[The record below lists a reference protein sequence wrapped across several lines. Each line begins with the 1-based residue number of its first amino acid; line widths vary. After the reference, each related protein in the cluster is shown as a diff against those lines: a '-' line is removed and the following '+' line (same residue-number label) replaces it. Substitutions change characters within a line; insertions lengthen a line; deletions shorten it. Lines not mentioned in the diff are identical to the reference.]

1 MNKKKNKKI
10 NKIAKKNKNN
20 KNKSKKKQL
29 IKRPE
34 KSPVRRE
41 NKIRNIQDNTVQP
54 LIQHKKYLP
63 KSLRGMEDILPEEGK
78 YWDFVFQKAQDLAED
93 YGFKKIETPVLEE
106 RVLFEKSTGMTT
118 EVVEK
123 QMYQF
128 TDRGQNQV
136 ALRPEF
142 TPSMVRAYIEHGM
155 FNLSQPIKLFC
166 FGPLFRYERPQAG
179 RLRQFHQINL
189 EVLGSDKPVSDAQVI
204 LFCKTFFEELG
215 IKISIQINSLGCL
228 ECRKVYRAKLI
239 NYFKSKRNRLCPDCQ
254 KRLVRNPLRIL
265 DCKQEN
271 CKDLITDAPQIVD
284 SLCENCHS
292 HFVKVLECLDEAEIA
307 YELNPFLVRGLD
319 YYTRTVFEIV
329 PVRTE
334 VISMK
339 KVSKPKEENKELL
352 PGMLPGQVSEEPIEV
367 VPVAPPMSALGG
379 GGRYDNLV
387 GELSGRETP
396 ALGVAFGV
404 ERIIEELKYQNIRIS
419 KERAPKIFLAQ
430 LGELAM
436 RRSLKLLEDLRK
448 EGFRVAENLA
458 KDSLRA
464 QLEMANKIGVKL
476 TLILGQQEMSDKTII
491 FRDMSSGNQETIDQ
505 EKMIKELRKRI

>member
-10 NKIAKKNKNN
+10 KKMTKKKNKNN
-20 KNKSKKKQL
+20 KKKHL
-29 IKRPE
+29 IKRP
-34 KSPVRRE
+34 KKIQVRRE
-41 NKIRNIQDNTVQP
+41 NKINNNQFQDNAAPV
-54 LIQHKKYLP
+54 IVQHKKYLP

-78 YWDFVFQKAQDLAED
+78 YWDFVLQKAQDLAED

-155 FNLSQPIKLFC
+155 FSLSQPIKLFC
-166 FGPLFRYERPQAG
+166 FGPLFRYERPQSG

-204 LFCKTFFEELG
+204 LFCKTFFEVLG
-215 IKISIQINSLGCL
+215 IKVSIQINSLGCS
-228 ECRKVYRAKLI
+228 ECRKVYRSKLI

-254 KRLVRNPLRIL
+254 KRLIRNPLRIL
-265 DCKQEN
+265 DCKQEG

-292 HFVKVLECLDEAEIA
+292 HFVKVLECLDEAEVA

-319 YYTRTVFEIV
+319 YYTRTVFEIL
-329 PVRTE
+329 PIRTE
-334 VISMK
+334 VVAIK
-339 KVSKPKEENKELL
+339 KDSKLEEKKEGENKEPL
-352 PGMLPGQVSEEPIEV
+352 PADKQVE
-367 VPVAPPMSALGG
+367 VAPVIPSMSALGG

>member
-1 MNKKKNKKI
+1 MTKKKNKKM
-10 NKIAKKNKNN
+10 KKMTKKKNKNN
-20 KNKSKKKQL
+20 KKKHL
-29 IKRPE
+29 IKRP
-34 KSPVRRE
+34 KKNQIKRE
-41 NKIRNIQDNTVQP
+41 NKIRNIQVNQDNAVQQIP
-54 LIQHKKYLP
+54 QHKKYLP
-63 KSLRGMEDILPEEGK
+63 KSLRGMEDILPEDGK
-78 YWDFVFQKAQDLAED
+78 YWDLVVQKAQDLAED

-106 RVLFEKSTGMTT
+106 RALFEKSTGMTT

-166 FGPLFRYERPQAG
+166 FGPLFRYERPQSG

-189 EVLGSDKPVSDAQVI
+189 EILGSDKPVSDAQVI
-204 LFCKTFFEELG
+204 LFCKTLFEELG
-215 IKISIQINSLGCL
+215 IKVSIQINSLGCS
-228 ECRKVYRAKLI
+228 ECRKAYRTKLI
-239 NYFKSKRNRLCPDCQ
+239 NYFKSKRNRLCQDCQ
-254 KRLVRNPLRIL
+254 RRLVRNPLRIL

-292 HFVKVLECLDEAEIA
+292 HFVKVLECLDEAEVA

-319 YYTRTVFEIV
+319 YYTRTVFEIL
-329 PVRTE
+329 PIRSE
-334 VISMK
+334 VAPTK
-339 KVSKPKEENKELL
+339 KVPKPEEKKEGENKESL
-352 PGMLPGQVSEEPIEV
+352 PNDQPAEIIPV
-367 VPVAPPMSALGG
+367 VPPMSALGG

-430 LGELAM
+430 LGE
-436 RRSLKLLEDLRK
+436 
-448 EGFRVAENLA
+448 
-458 KDSLRA
+458 
-464 QLEMANKIGVKL
+464 
-476 TLILGQQEMSDKTII
+476 
-491 FRDMSSGNQETIDQ
+491 
-505 EKMIKELRKRI
+505 

>member
-1 MNKKKNKKI
+1 
-10 NKIAKKNKNN
+10 
-20 KNKSKKKQL
+20 
-29 IKRPE
+29 
-34 KSPVRRE
+34 
-41 NKIRNIQDNTVQP
+41 
-54 LIQHKKYLP
+54 
-63 KSLRGMEDILPEEGK
+63 
-78 YWDFVFQKAQDLAED
+78 
-93 YGFKKIETPVLEE
+93 LE
-106 RVLFEKSTGMTT
+106 
-118 EVVEK
+118 
-123 QMYQF
+123 
-128 TDRGQNQV
+128 
-136 ALRPEF
+136 
-142 TPSMVRAYIEHGM
+142 I
-155 FNLSQPIKLFC
+155 
-166 FGPLFRYERPQAG
+166 
-179 RLRQFHQINL
+179 
-189 EVLGSDKPVSDAQVI
+189 LGSDKPVSDAQVI
-204 LFCKTFFEELG
+204 LFCKTLFEELG
-215 IKISIQINSLGCL
+215 IKVSIQINSLGCT
-228 ECRKVYRAKLI
+228 ECRKAYRSKLI
-239 NYFKSKRNRLCPDCQ
+239 NYFKSKRNRLCQDCQ

-292 HFVKVLECLDEAEIA
+292 HFVKVLECLDEAEVA

-319 YYTRTVFEIV
+319 YYTRTVFEILPIRSEV
-329 PVRTE
+329 APV
-334 VISMK
+334 K
-339 KVSKPKEENKELL
+339 KAPKLEEKKEGENKELL
-352 PGMLPGQVSEEPIEV
+352 PGDKPAEII
-367 VPVAPPMSALGG
+367 PVAPPMSALGG

-491 FRDMSSGNQETIDQ
+491 FRDMSSGNQETIEQ

>member
-1 MNKKKNKKI
+1 MNKKKNK
-10 NKIAKKNKNN
+10 NN
-20 KNKSKKKQL
+20 KKKQL
-29 IKRPE
+29 IKRP
-34 KSPVRRE
+34 KKIQVKRE
-41 NKIRNIQDNTVQP
+41 NKIKNIQVNQDNAVQQLP
-54 LIQHKKYLP
+54 QHKKYLP

-78 YWDFVFQKAQDLAED
+78 YWDLVIQKAQDLSED

-106 RVLFEKSTGMTT
+106 RALFEKSTGMTT

-136 ALRPEF
+136 AMRPEF

-166 FGPLFRYERPQAG
+166 FGPLFRYERPQSG

-189 EVLGSDKPVSDAQVI
+189 EILGSDKPVSDAQVI
-204 LFCKTFFEELG
+204 LFCKTLFEELG
-215 IKISIQINSLGCL
+215 IKVSIQINSLGCT
-228 ECRKVYRAKLI
+228 ECRKAYRSKLI
-239 NYFKSKRNRLCPDCQ
+239 NYFKSKRNRLCQDCQ

-292 HFVKVLECLDEAEIA
+292 HFVKVLECLDEAEVA

-319 YYTRTVFEIV
+319 YYTRTVFEIL
-329 PVRTE
+329 PIRTE
-334 VISMK
+334 IAPIK
-339 KVSKPKEENKELL
+339 KAPKPEEKKEGENKESL
-352 PGMLPGQVSEEPIEV
+352 PGDKPAEV
-367 VPVAPPMSALGG
+367 IPVVPPMSALGG

-491 FRDMSSGNQETIDQ
+491 IRDMSSGNQETIDQ
-505 EKMIKELRKRI
+505 EKLIKELRKRI